1 MDRKLTT
8 TLFLG
13 VLLGALDIAVLGP
26 ALPAIQHQ
34 FGVSQRALSWLL
46 NAYVLANLVG
56 NPLLAK
62 LSDRLGRR
70 PVYLAC
76 VSFFAAGSLG
86 AILSPSWGMLVAARV
101 VQGFGAGGI
110 FPIATATVGDV
121 VPMERRGRAMGM
133 IGAMFGVAFLIGPLL
148 GGVCLMFS
156 WHWIFLVNLPLS
168 ALVLWSAAR
177 TLPVRKSRRQQPF
190 DFVGLVLL
198 TAALLCLASGIGLL
212 DTNHFGTSLLGLP
225 VLPLLIVALL
235 SGIAFLW
242 VERRVSDP
250 IIHPALLEISG
261 VRISM
266 ALGLAIGIVQV
277 GGTTFFPS
285 FAAAAFH
292 VPVHKA
298 SFMLLP
304 LVFGI
309 TIGSPLV
316 GRILDRLGARALT
329 VPGLIVLTVCFAALA
344 WFPPSLG
351 LFYGV
356 SFALGLFMSTLQ
368 GPVRY
373 TALHAA
379 PVRERAA
386 AQSLVTMCSS
396 IGSVVAAAAMGAL
409 TASHPGLQG
418 FANAY
423 LATSV
428 CLVLALLA
436 AFFLP
441 RREDVH
447 DAVDTGAPAQLA

>member
-1 MDRKLTT
+1 
-8 TLFLG
+8 

-26 ALPAIQHQ
+26 ALPAIRSQ
-34 FGVSQRALSWLL
+34 FGVSERSLAWLL

-76 VSFFAAGSLG
+76 VSLFAAGSLG
-86 AILSPSWGMLVAARV
+86 AILSPTWGALVASRV

-110 FPIATATVGDV
+110 FPIASATVGDV
-121 VPMERRGRAMGM
+121 VPMERRGRAMGL
-133 IGAMFGVAFLIGPLL
+133 IGAMFGIAFLIGPIL
-148 GGVCLMFS
+148 GGVCLLFS

-168 ALVLWSAAR
+168 GLVLWSAAR
-177 TLPVRKSRRQQPF
+177 TLPVRNAVQGRPF
-190 DFVGLVLL
+190 DILGMALL
-198 TAALLCLASGIGLL
+198 TVMLLCLASGIGLL
-212 DTNHFGTSLLGLP
+212 DTNHVLASLTGIP
-225 VLPLLIVALL
+225 VLPLLAGAALA
-235 SGIAFLW
+235 GVFFLW
-242 VERRVSDP
+242 AERRAPDP
-250 IIHPALLEISG
+250 IIHPMLL
-261 VRISM
+261 RIGGIRVSM

-292 VPVHKA
+292 VPAHKA

-304 LVFGI
+304 LVLGI
-309 TIGSPLV
+309 TVGSPLV
-316 GRILDRLGARALT
+316 GRILDRIGARALT
-329 VPGLIVLTVCFAALA
+329 VPGLAVLVLCFAALA
-344 WFPPSLG
+344 LLPPSPS

-356 SFALGLFMSTLQ
+356 SAALGLFMSTLQ

-386 AQSLVTMCSS
+386 AQSLVTTCSS

-409 TASHPGLQG
+409 TASRPGLQG
-418 FANAY
+418 FSDAY
-423 LATSV
+423 LATAA
-428 CLVLALLA
+428 CLALACLA
-436 AFFLP
+436 AVFLP

-447 DAVDTGAPAQLA
+447 EAVDTEGSTQLA